1 MDHHTSTTTRAWLL
15 ALRTPAA
22 FYPAILLGLQIVLAI
37 ALTWAARGTLDPGAA
52 QGPLLA
58 FDPKAVTSLRIEG
71 AGESVTLARK
81 GQDWLIPELA
91 DFPAEGA
98 KVTAL
103 IDRLAGL
110 KRVSP
115 VATSAAAQQRHKV
128 ADDGFE
134 RKVTLKAGDQTLA
147 TLLLGDSP
155 GFKRQFARPAG
166 DPAVYDLDLPLFEVG
181 NRRDDWLRRDLLQ
194 VDQDQITGVA
204 TADWTLTKEKDAWSL
219 AGTTDK
225 PDPAA
230 VINLLGRIG
239 ALGYRGVLGTEDKPE
254 YNQAAP
260 TLELTVQLADGGNR
274 VYRISPA
281 KDSKD
286 SILKAADRPWYFKL
300 SASDLEGIAGL
311 DRDRLLGLTPPAVP
325 PAAGDQDQETDDAA
339 AGEDAAAADAQT
351 PQDPEAQREAEQ
363 AAAAVDLDDASAP
376 EETNEG
382 AAPQDAGADQTMAP
396 GAPGGQ

>member
-1 MDHHTSTTTRAWLL
+1 MDHHTRTTAHDWLL
-15 ALRTPAA
+15 ALRTTPAA
-22 FYPAILLGLQIVLAI
+22 FYPAILLGIQIVLAV
-37 ALTWAARGTLDPGAA
+37 ALTWATRGTLDPSAA
-52 QGPLLA
+52 QSSLLA

-71 AGESVTLARK
+71 AGETITLTRK
-81 GQDWLIPELA
+81 DQGWLIPDLA
-91 DFPAEGA
+91 DFPVEGA

-115 VATSAAAQQRHKV
+115 VANSPAAQQRHKV
-128 ADDGFE
+128 ADDSFE
-134 RKVTLKAGDQTLA
+134 RKVTLKAGDKTLV

-166 DPAVYDLDLPLFEVG
+166 DQAVYDLDLPLFEVG

-194 VDQDQITGVA
+194 VDQDKITAVS
-204 TADWTLTKEKDAWSL
+204 TADWKLTKEKDAWGL

-225 PDPAA
+225 PDPAT

-260 TLELTVQLADGGNR
+260 TLELTVQLTGGSSR
-274 VYRISPA
+274 VYRISQP

-286 SILKAADRPWYFKL
+286 FILKAADRPWYFKL
-300 SASDLEGIAGL
+300 SEFDLEGISGL
-311 DRDRLLGLTPPAVP
+311 NRDRLLGLTPPAAP
-325 PAAGDQDQETDDAA
+325 PAAGDQGPETGDAA
-339 AGEDAAAADAQT
+339 AEEDTAATHEQT
-351 PQDPEAQREAEQ
+351 QQDPEAQRAAEE
-363 AAAAVDLDDASAP
+363 AAAVDLDDASSSQ
-376 EETNEG
+376 ETDDS
-382 AAPQDAGADQTMAP
+382 AAPQDVEPDQTTAP
-396 GAPGGQ
+396 PEPGGQ